1 MPSASHA
8 LSLVLAALTSSDAL
22 VLGPATARRLAP
34 TAAARSPAPR
44 LGFLDDLF
52 KPKSLED
59 KAKDLLGSVTE
70 NPAGLSEEEFM
81 ALKMASIC
89 DEAPARGEEQYT
101 KIPDAHPSLLLDAFP
116 YFPLTYY
123 VLLRNTRNMDP
134 SPQAWDAIRKR
145 WPVLAERTDEELML
159 ALGPIKAL
167 TVDSR
172 FI

>member
-1 MPSASHA
+1 MPSGSHAA
-8 LSLVLAALTSSDAL
+8 LSLFLAALISSDAL
-22 VLGPATARRLAP
+22 VLGPATARRLTP
-34 TAAARSPAPR
+34 TARSSSPR

-59 KAKDLLGSVTE
+59 KAKDLLGSVVD
-70 NPAGLSEEEFM
+70 NPAGFSEEEFM

-159 ALGPIKAL
+159 ALGPIKAQ

-172 FI
+172 VI